1 MNDEHL
7 WAICARNSQYS
18 DASAMRTT
26 AVVIPC
32 YESAR
37 FVEETVRSVL
47 TQTRP
52 PQRIVVVDPS
62 SSDRP
67 ELALAELLA
76 TEPSLTVVRVENQ
89 GVAAHRNLGFAEVG
103 PANHVLFLD
112 ADDVLESRML
122 ETLVGHLEDHPE
134 AGIAWCLPSFID
146 QASVPLQAPA
156 WTPRYEPRGR
166 FGIRTVEPERPETP
180 FRALLALA
188 GVVPSLAV
196 MRCSVFATTGGFDEQ
211 FGHGFED
218 TDLILRMGLRAEVHH
233 ISEALVR
240 HRRHP
245 TQLTTDPGKLVRQQL
260 RLYARWRD
268 LSWLSPEHA
277 ETVRTAWRF
286 VDRRIVPAQA
296 VKAARLHTRAGRP
309 DRAVRFLGG
318 AARIAALSWLARGTS
333 PAPLASGSGS
343 AR

>member
-1 MNDEHL
+1 MG
-7 WAICARNSQYS
+7 
-18 DASAMRTT
+18 TV
-26 AVVIPC
+26 VVIPC

-37 FVEETVRSVL
+37 FVGETVRSVL
-47 TQTRP
+47 AQTRP
-52 PQRIVVVDPS
+52 AKRIVVIDPS

-76 TEPSLTVVRVENQ
+76 SDPTLMLVRVANR
-89 GVAAHRNLGFAEVG
+89 GVAAHRNLGFAEAG
-103 PANHVLFLD
+103 PSDHVLFLD
-112 ADDVLESRML
+112 ADDVLEPRML
-122 ETLVGHLEDHPE
+122 ETLVGHLEKHPE

-146 QASVPLQAPA
+146 QASVPFDAA
-156 WTPRYEPRGR
+156 GWTPRYEPRGR
-166 FGIRTVEPERPETP
+166 FGIRAVEPERSETP

-196 MRCSVFATTGGFDEQ
+196 MRSSVFARTGGFDEQ

-218 TDLILRMGLRAEVHH
+218 TDLMLHMGLRAEVHH

-245 TQLTTDPGKLVRQQL
+245 EQLTTDPGKLVRQQL

-268 LSWLSPEHA
+268 VSLLPPDDA
-277 ETVRTAWRF
+277 EIVRAAWRF

-296 VKAARLHTRAGRP
+296 VKAARLHARAGRP

-318 AARIAALSWLARGTS
+318 AARIAAFSWLARGTS